1 MKKSLLL
8 ILILALAFP
17 FSAGALS
24 KKQRAKIALIGGIA
38 SLVAGIGLMCKN
50 GTIKIPDFKNNALLS
65 WYPETENSWIAEH
78 PWAFWPIPLLVFG
91 GLASLVC
98 GLIEIGDSE
107 SCATDTNGKQSN
119 TDLICHGPLN
129 VNGPMNAYIL
139 GPNVHGDVNSTF
151 SPNITNYE

>member
-1 MKKSLLL
+1 MKKSLLS
-8 ILILALAFP
+8 ILILALAFS

-24 KKQRAKIALIGGIA
+24 KKQRAKTTLICGAA
-38 SLVAGIGLMCKN
+38 SLAVGIGLMCKN
-50 GTIKIPDFKNNALLS
+50 GTIKIPDFKNNAILS

-107 SCATDTNGKQSN
+107 TTATDVKLDSAN
-119 TDLICHGPLN
+119 
-129 VNGPMNAYIL
+129 
-139 GPNVHGDVNSTF
+139 
-151 SPNITNYE
+151 